1 MNFCVCR
8 QQQICNSWQQICNFW
23 QFVTNRLYI
32 IANLSPF
39 NHTLITRLIVDQFRL
54 DAPKLLWRWQRL
66 QVVAHL
72 EPIFKETIS
81 KATRFVSL
89 VMPWFA
95 ASVFCSV
102 TIALGHH
109 PTFINK
115 ILAQWHTFPVFHCW
129 HQHQS
134 VSRGWQPTWRHHCVW
149 ARSLLLFKSKS
160 QTTCQSTHNK
170 CFLISG
176 DMIV

>member
-8 QQQICNSWQQICNFW
+8 QQQICNSWEQICNFW
-23 QFVTNRLYI
+23 QFITNRLYI

-39 NHTLITRLIVDQFRL
+39 NHILITRLIVDQFHL
-54 DAPKLLWRWQRL
+54 DAPKLLWSWQRL
-66 QVVAHL
+66 QVVADL
-72 EPIFKETIS
+72 EPVFKETIS

-89 VMPWFA
+89 VTQWFA

-115 ILAQWHTFPVFHCW
+115 ILARWHTFPVFHCW

-134 VSRGWQPTWRHHCVW
+134 VSCDENLPEDITAFVLW
-149 ARSLLLFKSKS
+149 AYYYLKAKVKPLVRAH
-160 QTTCQSTHNK
+160 TTSA
-170 CFLISG
+170 F
-176 DMIV
+176 